1 MVKSELQELESEVPA
16 QPICTGY
23 SRLDVA
29 VGSLVWCQT
38 HLILAVHCFWL
49 GGKGT
54 GSHPG
59 LRVWQNPFS
68 SPHNTHCSWGDVPP
82 PPLCSAGTSLSS
94 NVDPQITLHI
104 QISLSKDIYSRSV
117 NSDEQ
122 PCQGCSEGFHLL
134 GHISSSPTQR
144 LPALWDQ
151 RAQAS
156 FQNNLLAL

>member
-1 MVKSELQELESEVPA
+1 VWIAHPWRHSRP
-16 QPICTGY
+16 
-23 SRLDVA
+23 RLDVA
-29 VGSLVWCQT
+29 VGSLVWCQP
-38 HLILAVHCFWL
+38 HLILAVRCFWL
-49 GGKGT
+49 GDKGT